1 MAKKIAETKKKTKKS
16 SIKLKGTSKK
26 SAKTKFKNK
35 LKKNTK
41 SSKSSKPSSSTS
53 IEDLIKLEESIE
65 ARAKAK
71 KKTRVAFDRSKL
83 AVEIATETLLSG
95 GGDNGNNN
103 NITDSSTLNTNNY
116 NLSSID
122 VFEESLASF
131 QKSNNTRQQQ
141 QPTQQQQRS
150 QSPLSSTIS
159 MLNNNPY
166 YGIGL
171 STTTTRTNNSSSS
184 TTTTTNNNNNNSNV
198 INNKKK
204 KTTTMTTRKN
214 KKMTAS
220 QQRKRSHFHY
230 LGGSVSLQA
239 ERERRMELEERLI
252 DAREEVRKQA
262 QTLQPT
268 VEALVGAVRAIEQG
282 ADEQLLLADQTQQTF
297 ESLHNEIS
305 TLRHELKKDI
315 RKSKDHSRKELDN
328 YKKKMEETMQ
338 NDREKYTKQINSLK
352 AELALLRSEFVAH
365 RDTVKERLDVIP
377 ESFEEMKNLYQSGVT
392 PLEVSIK
399 MLREKVDSM
408 DKTMFNIDKA
418 QLKMRLAM
426 RSNGGGSGYNDQQKN
441 HSAAAR
447 DKNGKLMLSGD
458 PTISGGPMQ
467 EAQPWEISRDI
478 KALRKEISILK
489 ATVSDG
495 NSHLRQR
502 LEDGASRIRGT
513 VERVDQHHAEYSAA
527 IGELQQLLS
536 RATTIVR
543 NESRDMVYN
552 LRNELLHE
560 IKKMDNIGGSR
571 RGIGEEPEAKA

>member
-1 MAKKIAETKKKTKKS
+1 M
-16 SIKLKGTSKK
+16 
-26 SAKTKFKNK
+26 
-35 LKKNTK
+35 
-41 SSKSSKPSSSTS
+41 
-53 IEDLIKLEESIE
+53 EESIE

-71 KKTRVAFDRSKL
+71 KKTRAAFDRSKL

-171 STTTTRTNNSSSS
+171 STTTTRTNSSS
-184 TTTTTNNNNNNSNV
+184 TTTTTTNNNNNSNV

-204 KTTTMTTRKN
+204 KKTTMTTRKN

-297 ESLHNEIS
+297 ESLRNEIS
-305 TLRHELKKDI
+305 TLRHELKKDT

-328 YKKKMEETMQ
+328 YKKKMEETIQ

-352 AELALLRSEFVAH
+352 AEMALLRSEFVAH

-426 RSNGGGSGYNDQQKN
+426 RSNGGGSGNNDQQTN

>member
-1 MAKKIAETKKKTKKS
+1 
-16 SIKLKGTSKK
+16 
-26 SAKTKFKNK
+26 
-35 LKKNTK
+35 
-41 SSKSSKPSSSTS
+41 
-53 IEDLIKLEESIE
+53 
-65 ARAKAK
+65 
-71 KKTRVAFDRSKL
+71 
-83 AVEIATETLLSG
+83 
-95 GGDNGNNN
+95 
-103 NITDSSTLNTNNY
+103 
-116 NLSSID
+116 
-122 VFEESLASF
+122 
-131 QKSNNTRQQQ
+131 
-141 QPTQQQQRS
+141 
-150 QSPLSSTIS
+150 
-159 MLNNNPY
+159 
-166 YGIGL
+166 
-171 STTTTRTNNSSSS
+171 
-184 TTTTTNNNNNNSNV
+184 
-198 INNKKK
+198 
-204 KTTTMTTRKN
+204 
-214 KKMTAS
+214 
-220 QQRKRSHFHY
+220 
-230 LGGSVSLQA
+230 
-239 ERERRMELEERLI
+239 
-252 DAREEVRKQA
+252 
-262 QTLQPT
+262 
-268 VEALVGAVRAIEQG
+268 
-282 ADEQLLLADQTQQTF
+282 
-297 ESLHNEIS
+297 
-305 TLRHELKKDI
+305 
-315 RKSKDHSRKELDN
+315 
-328 YKKKMEETMQ
+328 MQ